1 METLRK
7 REISSKDLEFLSPA
21 VHRAALAVS
30 AVEPA
35 SSLLIADRC
44 QLLLF
49 CASGTA
55 GGVFLDEMG
64 SRDG

>member
-1 METLRK
+1 METLGK
-7 REISSKDLEFLSPA
+7 MQTSSKDQVFLSPA
-21 VHRAALAVS
+21 VRRAALAVS

-49 CASGTA
+49 CASGTT
-55 GGVFLDEMG
+55 GGVFLDGMG

>member
-7 REISSKDLEFLSPA
+7 METSSKDQVFLSPA
-21 VHRAALAVS
+21 VHRAALAVCT
-30 AVEPA
+30 VEPA

-49 CASGTA
+49 CASGSA
-55 GGVFLDEMG
+55 GGVFLDGMG
-64 SRDG
+64 SRAG